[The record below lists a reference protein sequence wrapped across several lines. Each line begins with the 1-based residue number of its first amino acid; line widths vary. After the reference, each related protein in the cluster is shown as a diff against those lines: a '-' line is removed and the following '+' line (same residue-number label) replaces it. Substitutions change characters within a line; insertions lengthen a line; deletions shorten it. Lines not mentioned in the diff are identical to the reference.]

1 MTKTAQVHATCVARR
16 GLAALLQGPP
26 GAGKSDLALRF
37 IEMFA
42 DARLVAD
49 DRTDLSL
56 RDGALWA
63 DAPRPLRGL
72 IEVRGLG
79 LLRRPAA
86 TARVGLVVNLIDSDT
101 AARIAEPDHADL
113 LGMAIPALPFW
124 PFGASAPHKL
134 AIALETI
141 GQTGF
146 PGGGGILGSK

>member
-1 MTKTAQVHATCVARR
+1 MTKTGQVHATCVSRH
-16 GLAALLQGPP
+16 GIAALLQGGP

-37 IEMFA
+37 IETFS

-49 DRTDLSL
+49 DRTDLSA
-56 RDGALWA
+56 RDGDVWA
-63 DAPRPLRGL
+63 SAPRALHGL

-79 LLRRPAA
+79 MLRRPAA

-113 LGMAIPALPFW
+113 LGVTIPALPFW

-141 GQTGF
+141 GQSGF
-146 PGGGGILGSK
+146 PGDSGILGPK